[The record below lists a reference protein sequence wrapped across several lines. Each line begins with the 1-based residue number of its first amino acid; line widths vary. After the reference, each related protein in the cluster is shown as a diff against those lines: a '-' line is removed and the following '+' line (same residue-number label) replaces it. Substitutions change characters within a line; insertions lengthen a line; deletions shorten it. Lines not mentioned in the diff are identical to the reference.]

1 MNNSETALRTSTQ
14 LAQSVE
20 HVQELLRQMAD
31 ELYRHL
37 LPQTS
42 RCGPFVELQRSL
54 PSQVQ
59 AISPF
64 VTQLMRFIAKFRNAD
79 GTENNI
85 EMAVREALANAVKH
99 GNLEDPHK
107 RVYIVCRCSMDG
119 DVSIGIRDQ
128 GQGFDSRAVPDPTT
142 ADNLHS
148 EHGRGIYLMRA
159 FMDEVT
165 FEEGGTVVRM
175 RKNSNA

>member
-1 MNNSETALRTSTQ
+1 MKNLETALRTSTQ
-14 LAQSVE
+14 LSQSLE
-20 HVQELLRQMAD
+20 HVQELLRQAD
-31 ELYRHL
+31 ELYGHL

-54 PSQVQ
+54 PSQVE

-79 GTENNI
+79 GTEINI
-85 EMAVREALANAVKH
+85 EMAVREALANAVLH
-99 GNLEDPHK
+99 GNLEDSHK
-107 RVYIVCRCSMDG
+107 RVYVVCRCSMEG
-119 DVSIGIRDQ
+119 EVSIGIRDQ

-148 EHGRGIYLMRA
+148 EHGRGIYLMQA
-159 FMDEVT
+159 FMDKVT
-165 FEEGGTVVRM
+165 FEQGGTVVRM
-175 RKNSNA
+175 HKKSSA

>member
-42 RCGPFVELQRSL
+42 PCGPFVELQRSL

-85 EMAVREALANAVKH
+85 EMAVRARPL
-99 GNLEDPHK
+99 
-107 RVYIVCRCSMDG
+107 
-119 DVSIGIRDQ
+119 Q
-128 GQGFDSRAVPDPTT
+128 
-142 ADNLHS
+142 
-148 EHGRGIYLMRA
+148 MR
-159 FMDEVT
+159 
-165 FEEGGTVVRM
+165 
-175 RKNSNA
+175 